1 MDLDFDGKA
10 ENLVTMQQGGCMG
23 GSARTLPL
31 DGKLFSKDWSIGL
44 REKPFYFDGRGFMLL
59 RDGTNALTIIEPQK
73 GGYRSGA
80 TYYNKIALMTVCKL
94 QGE

>member
-10 ENLVTMQQGGCMG
+10 EDLVTMQQGGCMG

-31 DGKLFSKDWSIGL
+31 NGKLFSKDWDSGL
-44 REKPFYFDGRGFMLL
+44 LEKPFYFDGRGFMLS
-59 RDGTNALTIIEPQK
+59 RNGINAFAVLEPQK
-73 GGYRSGA
+73 SGYRSGA
-80 TYYNKIALMTVCKL
+80 YHWGKVTLLTVCKL